1 MGEREGGRE
10 QMLQCLLNSEEYW
23 RGPELTEAWMSP
35 EYPLINIKTEPIKEK
50 GGDLVSYFVYFE
62 AWSRVQKEHFV

>member
-50 GGDLVSYFVYFE
+50 GG
-62 AWSRVQKEHFV
+62 